1 MPMLI
6 GWWKQSVLHWLK
18 EFGLKLKRIFDLFC
32 SGLGLLFL
40 FPIFLIIAVLIKL
53 ESNGPVFFRQ
63 TRVGLNGRVFQIHKF
78 RTMSA
83 DAELKGL
90 QITVGPDQRITHIGA
105 LLRKYKLDELAQLI
119 DVLVGDMSLVGP
131 RPEVPKYIACYPE
144 GVRAEVLSVRPG
156 ITDWA
161 SIQFKDE
168 NDILGR
174 SSDPERTYMEE
185 ILPIKQRYYVEYVR
199 GRSFLGD
206 LRIIIAT
213 VFTVFVR

>member
-6 GWWKQSVLHWLK
+6 GWWKQSVRHWLK

-40 FPIFLIIAVLIKL
+40 FPIFLIVAVLIKL

-144 GVRAEVLSVRPG
+144 AVRAEVLSVRPG

-161 SIQFKDE
+161 SIHFKDE
-168 NDILGR
+168 NDIIGR

-213 VFTVFVR
+213 VFTIFVR